1 MKRIILCLALMTLLS
16 VGAYAQTKVIAH
28 RGYWKTE
35 GVTGPDDAT
44 TASQNSINSQNGA
57 ARIGVYGSEF
67 DIWSTTDGELFVN
80 HDGVLTGVPIQTSK
94 AADVRKLKLPDG
106 EYISTLD
113 QYLANF
119 TKHPGLEVVLEVK
132 EHKNKLQEDAAVR
145 KAIKLVDK
153 YGLMKRTTWITFS
166 LNAMLDMLKWLPQG
180 SPVYYLDG
188 ELSPKTLKKIGAAGL
203 DYQLKVMKKH
213 PEWFKKAHELGLK
226 VNVWTV
232 NKPEDMQWC
241 IDQGADFIT
250 TNEPVT
256 CLQLVK

>member
-80 HDGVLTGVPIQTSK
+80 HDGVLNGVTIQTSK

-132 EHKNKLQEDAAVR
+132 EHKNKLQEDAAV
-145 KAIKLVDK
+145 
-153 YGLMKRTTWITFS
+153 
-166 LNAMLDMLKWLPQG
+166 NAMLDMLKWLPQG

-203 DYQLKVMKKH
+203 DYQLKLMKKH

>member
-1 MKRIILCLALMTLLS
+1 M
-16 VGAYAQTKVIAH
+16 
-28 RGYWKTE
+28 
-35 GVTGPDDAT
+35 
-44 TASQNSINSQNGA
+44 
-57 ARIGVYGSEF
+57 
-67 DIWSTTDGELFVN
+67 
-80 HDGVLTGVPIQTSK
+80 
-94 AADVRKLKLPDG
+94 
-106 EYISTLD
+106 
-113 QYLANF
+113 
-119 TKHPGLEVVLEVK
+119 
-132 EHKNKLQEDAAVR
+132 R